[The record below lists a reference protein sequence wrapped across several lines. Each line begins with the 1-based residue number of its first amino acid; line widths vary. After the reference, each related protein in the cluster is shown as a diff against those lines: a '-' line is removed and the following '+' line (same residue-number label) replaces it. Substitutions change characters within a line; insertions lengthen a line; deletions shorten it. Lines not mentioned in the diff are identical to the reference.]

1 MVDNKIRIYSPDLF
15 YYVPILKVSQ
25 SPLHHARIQCILSKS
40 NQPDTME
47 FSKVLV
53 LSTAHLHPLE
63 AAKIEKVAYI
73 SSDTTSLVNAGKGTG
88 MLDSYLNEGMH
99 CLVDLLRLV
108 YDQFPSVDYVMFD
121 PDANVE
127 EQFREFTW

>member
-1 MVDNKIRIYSPDLF
+1 MGV
-15 YYVPILKVSQ
+15 
-25 SPLHHARIQCILSKS
+25 

-63 AAKIEKVAYI
+63 AKKIGKVAYI
-73 SSDTTSLVNAGKGTG
+73 SSDTSSLVNAGKGTG
-88 MLDSYLNEGMH
+88 MWDSYLNGGMH

-108 YDQFPSVDYVMFD
+108 HDQFPDVDYVMFD
-121 PDANVE
+121 PDANIE

>member
-1 MVDNKIRIYSPDLF
+1 
-15 YYVPILKVSQ
+15 
-25 SPLHHARIQCILSKS
+25 
-40 NQPDTME
+40 ME

-63 AAKIEKVAYI
+63 AVKIDKVAYI
-73 SSDTTSLVNAGKGTG
+73 SSNTCALVNAGKGTG

-99 CLVDLLRLV
+99 CLVDLLRSV
-108 YDQFPSVDYVMFD
+108 YDQFPDVDYVMFD